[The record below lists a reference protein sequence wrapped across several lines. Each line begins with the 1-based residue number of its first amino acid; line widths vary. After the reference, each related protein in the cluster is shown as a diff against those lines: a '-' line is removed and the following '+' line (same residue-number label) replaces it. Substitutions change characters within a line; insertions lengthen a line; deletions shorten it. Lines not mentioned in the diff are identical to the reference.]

1 MEYYYREQY
10 SLSEGGWQAFFAIL
24 AAKVFTME
32 DKAMKLICLSPDRRE
47 ALVWFFAGLALAGG
61 FLLSRADPAPAIDH
75 SRVAAVTP
83 E

>member
-1 MEYYYREQY
+1 
-10 SLSEGGWQAFFAIL
+10 
-24 AAKVFTME
+24 
-32 DKAMKLICLSPDRRE
+32 MKLICLSPDRRE